1 MVSLDDHTH
10 TTRLQ
15 HLHQGIGHLV
25 GEALLHLQPAGKH
38 LDHAGNLRQAHE
50 PAVRQ
55 VRHVRLAEERQQV
68 MLAQRVDLDVA
79 HADEILVP
87 LPIQRVTDDVGDGH
101 VVATREPLERRLH
114 PGRSLAQALA
124 DGIFTELH
132 EHLAHQRLECQAPFP
147 GGHRGERRGV
157 LRVEAVQAGGL
168 HFVASHACWAS
179 GAGLSSAHVKLKL
192 LAFLSTA
199 GGSALSALW
208 TFPSI
213 LASAFLVAW
222 GAEAAQFLISQGLAL
237 AILAWLQT
245 LPEFAVEAVIAWDA
259 GREPERAHLAIANL
273 TGAIRLLLGLGW
285 PMIYF
290 VFAISGRKS
299 ASERLPAIRLER
311 EHAVEI
317 VGLVPPLVYFCV
329 ILFKWS
335 LSWVDAV
342 VLLTLYVVYLAVLFR
357 NAPHGADH
365 VADAPAVS
373 RWAYRQ
379 PGWRRPLAIAA
390 LFGGGGA
397 LLYLTAHPFLES
409 MLAVAGLLGVS
420 QFVLVQWV
428 APFLSEFP
436 EKVSAFY
443 WARRVTHAPMA
454 LMNMVSSNINQW
466 TVLAAMIPIVY
477 GYSSLRHHG
486 VWLDFHFDG
495 SQRLEILLTLLQ
507 SGLAM
512 MVLANME
519 FDWRDAT
526 VLFVLWLVQFLQ
538 PSLREV
544 VAIAYS
550 VWMVILAIEFAVGR
564 KALLAP
570 KYFWEIIRRKRD
582 RPEPL

>member
-1 MVSLDDHTH
+1 
-10 TTRLQ
+10 
-15 HLHQGIGHLV
+15 
-25 GEALLHLQPAGKH
+25 
-38 LDHAGNLRQAHE
+38 
-50 PAVRQ
+50 
-55 VRHVRLAEERQQV
+55 
-68 MLAQRVDLDVA
+68 
-79 HADEILVP
+79 
-87 LPIQRVTDDVGDGH
+87 
-101 VVATREPLERRLH
+101 
-114 PGRSLAQALA
+114 
-124 DGIFTELH
+124 
-132 EHLAHQRLECQAPFP
+132 
-147 GGHRGERRGV
+147 
-157 LRVEAVQAGGL
+157 
-168 HFVASHACWAS
+168 
-179 GAGLSSAHVKLKL
+179 VKLKV

-290 VFAISGRKS
+290 VFAVSSRNRAAVG
-299 ASERLPAIRLER
+299 AQQAAPPLPVIRLER

-317 VGLVPPLVYFCV
+317 IGLVPPLLYFGV
-329 ILFKWS
+329 ILVKQK

-342 VLLTLYVVYLAVLFR
+342 VLLALYLAYLAVLFR

-397 LLYLTAHPFLES
+397 LLYFTAHPFLES
-409 MLAVAGLLGVS
+409 MLALAGLVGVS

-443 WARRVTHAPMA
+443 WARRVSRAPMA

-466 TVLAAMIPIVY
+466 TVLAAMIPLVY

-495 SQRLEILLTLLQ
+495 PQRLEILLTLLQ
-507 SGLAM
+507 SALAM

-519 FDWRDAT
+519 FDWRDAS

-538 PSLREV
+538 PNLREA
-544 VAIAYS
+544 VAVAYG
-550 VWMVILAIEFAVGR
+550 VWMVILAIEFGVGR
-564 KALLAP
+564 KTLLAP
-570 KYFWEIIRRKRD
+570 RYFWEIIRRKRD
-582 RPEPL
+582 RPAPL